1 MKKINLQPALVSMDH
16 DEDILY
22 AVIGAFIQEVPALIA
37 QLLEALQN
45 RDRHPRN
52 GSPHS
57 QRNFRILPS
66 ESANLLGQ
74 IVSLAHEGDFDQIT
88 SLLPEAKGSQK
99 KCCRNCGP
107 NWIRTNPDAVLQPTG

>member
-45 RDRHPRN
+45 RDQTSAKRVSHTLK
-52 GSPHS
+52 G
-57 QRNFRILPS
+57 NFRILQLQS
-66 ESANLLGQ
+66 QQTCWAKIE
-74 IVSLAHEGDFDQIT
+74 SLAHEGDFDQIT
-88 SLLPEAKGSQK
+88 SLLPEAKRVTEEVLSQ
-99 KCCRNCGP
+99 
-107 NWIRTNPDAVLQPTG
+107 LQAELDTHES